1 MDLTTGDRRT
11 PSEEVKV
18 QQRYDNEEGLCRY
31 GMVET
36 SFLNWF
42 KFGLFL
48 FS

>member
-11 PSEEVKV
+11 MSEEVKV
-18 QQRYDNEEGLCRY
+18 QHRYDNEGSLCGY